1 MPNVLFAA
9 LTRFSSAVM
18 VMRADTPLF
27 WSTYSLLRASMAM
40 AFYQFFCNTAQFD
53 QSFLIRVGSGFLSGD
68 ASAGLG
74 DLLDSGSDLT
84 LYTVFQ
90 RGDDGTSVGIVFG
103 VGGEHESDVER
114 HAHPKPRIWIS
125 PSCSILNRATCILA
139 WRSGSSLITKMH
151 RCDLGIRPKW
161 MTRSSE

>member
-1 MPNVLFAA
+1 MLFLSAA

-18 VMRADTPLF
+18 MVMQADTPLF

-40 AFYQFFCNTAQFD
+40 ASTSSSAIPPSLN

-68 ASAGLG
+68 ASAGLEIFWIVG
-74 DLLDSGSDLT
+74 RDLT
-84 LYTVFQ
+84 LNTVFQ
-90 RGDDGTSVGIVFG
+90 RGDDGTSVGIVFR

-114 HAHPKPRIWIS
+114 HAHRKPRIWIS

-161 MTRSSE
+161 DDPFI